1 MALQQ
6 YPLVKTFIVAA
17 WLEVQIFHRLW
28 TKLDQFLGPQAILYG
43 IYFCGFWVGVYLN
56 IRTKWANNQNRI
68 IYLTSIIMFIVAT
81 LHVCK
86 DPFPAQPLDL
96 TRSPKAMNGFRVIVG
111 YVDYGSAPG
120 GPVSFLGVLSTW
132 HHIFKDSLYA
142 FQSILGDAMAVRIL
156 FLTVVRYET
165 VSHKVYRCWVLWN
178 RRYVVAVVPF
188 CLLIASTIS
197 GITVTVLFGSVNPN
211 ASIFDPRL
219 AHWITVFYSVAVAQ
233 NMITTGLMVLRLW
246 TIDKQSA
253 RIRVGGSSVFM
264 PLLLILV
271 ESAALYLF
279 VEILL
284 LALYAANYNAQY
296 ILLESITPVIG
307 ITFGMIALRLSLR
320 PQRAPLSDD
329 LDQATVGSM
338 ALRRIAVN
346 VTTHMEHDIP
356 EDKSAPVRLL

>member
-1 MALQQ
+1 MGQQ
-6 YPLVKTFIVAA
+6 P
-17 WLEVQIFHRLW
+17 ESRCQ
-28 TKLDQFLGPQAILYG
+28 
-43 IYFCGFWVGVYLN
+43 
-56 IRTKWANNQNRI
+56 I
-68 IYLTSIIMFIVAT
+68 IYLSSIIMFIVAT
-81 LHVCK
+81 LHV
-86 DPFPAQPLDL
+86 
-96 TRSPKAMNGFRVIVG
+96 SMNGFRVIVG

-132 HHIFKDSLYA
+132 HHIFKDALYA
-142 FQSILGDAMAVRIL
+142 FQSILGDAMAL
-156 FLTVVRYET
+156 SWLTV
-165 VSHKVYRCWVLWN
+165 
-178 RRYVVAVVPF
+178 
-188 CLLIASTIS
+188 S

-233 NMITTGLMVLRLW
+233 NIITTGLMALRLW

-253 RIRVGGSSVFM
+253 RIRVGGRSVFM

-279 VEILL
+279 VEVLL

-329 LDQATVGSM
+329 QATGGSI

-356 EDKSAPVRLL
+356 EDKSAPV